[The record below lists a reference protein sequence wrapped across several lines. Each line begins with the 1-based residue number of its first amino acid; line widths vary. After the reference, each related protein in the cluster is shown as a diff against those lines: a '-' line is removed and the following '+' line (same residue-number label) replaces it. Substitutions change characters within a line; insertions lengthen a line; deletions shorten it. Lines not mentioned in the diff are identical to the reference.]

1 MAESNSSGETL
12 PLNSR
17 RNDFLAICFAMV
29 FPTLITLVY
38 FQWLKDAESSFQQIA
53 FGIGK
58 VIQFG
63 FPVLWIWLFYRHRLK
78 RSKNTDEQ
86 NNHSSINDLLIAAGF
101 GLIVSVAMF
110 AIYFFVL
117 ADSEIANNLVVMV
130 KEKVSGMGVNSIA
143 KYAALGI
150 FYALCHSF
158 MEEYYWRWFVFDM
171 LEKFVSTP
179 VANVISSLGFMAH
192 HVILLGF
199 FFNWQWLTYPLSLCI
214 AVGGMFW
221 AWQYKKTGSLLA
233 PWISHMIVDAGI
245 FSLGYFLVKEIFG

>member
-1 MAESNSSGETL
+1 MDIQ
-12 PLNSR
+12 PNSR
-17 RNDFLAICFAMV
+17 RNDFLAICFAVV

-38 FQWLKDAESSFQQIA
+38 FQWLKDADSSFQQIA

-63 FPVLWIWLFYRHRLK
+63 FPVFWIWLFYRHRIR
-78 RSKNTDEQ
+78 RSRGVRNSYQT
-86 NNHSSINDLLIAAGF
+86 SASINDLLIGVGF
-101 GLIVSVAMF
+101 GLLVAAAMF
-110 AIYFFVL
+110 GIYFFVM
-117 ADSEIANNLVVMV
+117 AHSEIANNLVAMV
-130 KEKVSGMGVNSIA
+130 KEKVSGMGVDSLA
-143 KYAALGI
+143 KYVCLGI

-214 AVGGMFW
+214 AIGGMFW
-221 AWQYKKTGSLLA
+221 AWQYKKTGSLLT

-245 FSLGYFLVKEIFG
+245 FALGYFLVKEIFV